1 MLLIGQ
7 RNGLT
12 WGCKEEGKVFRFGLT
27 VPLNRIMRRRRNRKK
42 ENKREKRKGENEL

>member
-1 MLLIGQ
+1 MVLIGQ
-7 RNGLT
+7 RKGLT

-27 VPLNRIMRRRRNRKK
+27 VPVNSILRRRRNHKK